1 MDEETATHWELLP
14 LYILVGLGLVA
25 MAAGIAMRL

>member
-1 MDEETATHWELLP
+1 MDEEPATHWELLP

-25 MAAGIAMRL
+25 MAAGVALAL